1 MREYTIKFL
10 DSDGEIENESH
21 IFQLENSAT
30 VSILKEAFQK
40 EVEEYKPDQLRLFF
54 RKENGQKIGL
64 DNDDILSEVIGDQ
77 AGQILAECEPLG
89 VLSGKIWIHKDFNEE
104 VFVLVGTPKRFDH
117 YKVYRSQGS
126 NYTVPI
132 SKLLQFLC
140 KNQHYTCLI
149 IDSGTA
155 KLDFIWAHNKVAIV
169 EHETRREYI
178 TFQYHIENGWKLL
191 VCKNDKVN
199 AEDPSWTLK
208 RIEADGTLVILEG
221 KKKTYFDSRSKN
233 PKQF

>member
-1 MREYTIKFL
+1 MYAAILLIRQLCFILSNKMREYTIKFL
-10 DSDGEIENESH
+10 DSDGEIEDESH
-21 IFQLENSAT
+21 RFQLENSAT

-64 DNDDILSEVIGDQ
+64 DDDDILSEVIGDQ

-132 SKLLQFLC
+132 GKILQFLC
-140 KNQHYTCLI
+140 KNQHYTCLKSLI
-149 IDSGTA
+149 
-155 KLDFIWAHNKVAIV
+155 L
-169 EHETRREYI
+169 E
-178 TFQYHIENGWKLL
+178 Q
-191 VCKNDKVN
+191 
-199 AEDPSWTLK
+199 PSWTSFGLTIRLQLLNMKPGVNTLLFNTILK
-208 RIEADGTLVILEG
+208 TDGSFWFAKMT
-221 KKKTYFDSRSKN
+221 RSMLKI
-233 PKQF
+233 QAGL